1 MIFYKEIAPA
11 TLPAKEC
18 TMIKTS
24 FESTDFSIL
33 NENPM
38 LQDIT
43 LRQLLAISLGAIAGA
58 LVCYY
63 LTFWL
68 TPLS

>member
-1 MIFYKEIAPA
+1 
-11 TLPAKEC
+11 
-18 TMIKTS
+18 
-24 FESTDFSIL
+24 
-33 NENPM
+33 M

-58 LVCYY
+58 LTRYY

-68 TPLS
+68 TLKFGDKFSIWDIFLLISVVVQQWGFLPVGWNKKP